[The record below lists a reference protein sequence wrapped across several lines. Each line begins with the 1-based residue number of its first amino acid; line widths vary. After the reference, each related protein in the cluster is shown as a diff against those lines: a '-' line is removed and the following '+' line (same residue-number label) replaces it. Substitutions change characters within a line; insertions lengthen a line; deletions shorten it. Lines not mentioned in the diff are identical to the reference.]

1 MPNYEH
7 NIQSKNYIK
16 SSKLSWKYYKG
27 ASKQQYGN
35 QKKSFNYEKHSAD
48 TKHSME
54 YWRLKELKGQPQIQF
69 FFILKRCRLTKR
81 TSIFCLC
88 LKKKSLFII
97 EYQEKDVLNQR
108 NELIFNVSSEYGV
121 IWP

>member
-48 TKHSME
+48 TKHSTE

-69 FFILKRCRLTKR
+69 FYFKKMPTNKKDKYFLFVFEKKPFLSLNT
-81 TSIFCLC
+81 
-88 LKKKSLFII
+88 KKKTF
-97 EYQEKDVLNQR
+97 
-108 NELIFNVSSEYGV
+108 
-121 IWP
+121 